1 MRGFATR
8 IKLRQSG
15 SISSAPPR
23 RTCLIQSQNRVF
35 AVTAFA
41 VFLLFYCLILLRA
54 PVLLH
59 EPDTLWQIR
68 TGQWTLDHA
77 GVPAVD
83 FYSYTAAGRP
93 WVSMQWLSQV
103 VYALTFDAGGW
114 RAMAVLAAA
123 SCAAIIGIV
132 CFYLLQHLRFS
143 IAIGCT
149 VLTAAAIAPH
159 FTARPHVFS
168 YVLLTIWM
176 ISLLDAYDDEKYDLP
191 PLFTLAP
198 LVILW
203 ANIHGSFT
211 FGLLL
216 LAIFSVCCLYHNFAK
231 RDLAKCR
238 RVVIV
243 AAVTAACAAVTPYGI
258 RPAFMT
264 TTLVNMKFASNYV
277 TELRSPDFHE
287 STFGLIYFIAIILAI
302 AGLGVRLGGAR
313 LISFG
318 LAAATGLRYVRALY
332 MFFLLAPL
340 ILARPAARA
349 LPYLAPQSSG
359 TEDTDDPLLRLFQK
373 YATVLLAVSVALA
386 VLTTAS
392 MWRRGD
398 IVPPSSIAPEAAID
412 FVKRNNISGNVFNNQ
427 QFGGYLI
434 WSGIPVFIDGR
445 LEVYGDVFVRKYAQ
459 TIDLTDVTKAY
470 AVLDE
475 YNITWAIL
483 NPYEPLVSE
492 LARNTAWDKAYADAD
507 AVVLV
512 RRR

>member
-1 MRGFATR
+1 
-8 IKLRQSG
+8 L
-15 SISSAPPR
+15 
-23 RTCLIQSQNRVF
+23 LQSQNRVL
-35 AVTAFA
+35 AVTAIS

-77 GVPAVD
+77 RVPTVD
-83 FYSYTAAGRP
+83 VYSYTANGKP
-93 WVSMQWLSQV
+93 WVSMQWLSQII
-103 VYALTFDAGGW
+103 YALTFNAGGW

-123 SCAAIIGIV
+123 SSAAIIGII
-132 CFYLLQHLRFS
+132 CFYLLRYLRFS
-143 IAIGCT
+143 AAIACT

-168 YVLLTIWM
+168 YVLLAIWM

-191 PLFTLAP
+191 PLLALAP
-198 LVILW
+198 LMILW

-216 LAIFSVCCLYHNFAK
+216 LYIFSICCLYHNFAK
-231 RDLAKCR
+231 RDFAKCR
-238 RVVIV
+238 RVLIV
-243 AAVTAACAAVTPYGI
+243 AAITTACAAVTPYGI
-258 RPAFMT
+258 KPAFMT
-264 TTLVNMKFASNYV
+264 TTLVNMKFASNYT

-287 STFGLIYFIAIILAI
+287 STLGLAFFIAIILAI

-318 LAAATGLRYVRALY
+318 LAAAAGLRYARALY
-332 MFFLLAPL
+332 MFFVLAPL
-340 ILARPAARA
+340 VLARPAARA
-349 LPYLAPQSSG
+349 LPYLAPQSTGAEGSG
-359 TEDTDDPLLRLFQK
+359 DGATDPLLALLRK
-373 YATVLLAVSVALA
+373 YAAVLLAGSLALA
-386 VLTTAS
+386 VLGTAS
-392 MWRRGD
+392 IWRRSD
-398 IVPPSSIAPEAAID
+398 IAPPPSITPAAAID
-412 FVKRNNISGNVFNNQ
+412 FVKRNNITGNVFNNQ

-445 LEVYGDVFVRKYAQ
+445 LEVYGDAFLRKYAQ
-459 TIDLTDVTKAY
+459 TIGLADVAQAF

-475 YNITWAIL
+475 YDVKWTLL
-483 NPYEPLVSE
+483 NPREPLVGA
-492 LARNTAWDKAYADAD
+492 LAQSAAWEKVYADAD
-507 AVVLV
+507 TVVFV

>member
-1 MRGFATR
+1 
-8 IKLRQSG
+8 
-15 SISSAPPR
+15 
-23 RTCLIQSQNRVF
+23 LIQSQNRVF

-54 PVLLH
+54 PVLLQ

-68 TGQWTLDHA
+68 TGQWTLDHFR
-77 GVPAVD
+77 VPSVD
-83 FYSYTAAGRP
+83 FYSYTAAGKL
-93 WVSMQWLSQV
+93 WVSMQWLSQII
-103 VYALTFDAGGW
+103 YALTFNFGGW

-132 CFYLLQHLRFS
+132 CFYLLRHLRFS
-143 IAIGCT
+143 VAIVCT

-168 YVLLTIWM
+168 YVLLAIWM

-191 PLFTLAP
+191 TLFTLAP
-198 LVILW
+198 LMILW

-216 LAIFSVCCLYHNFAK
+216 LAVFSVCCLYHNFVR
-231 RDLAKCR
+231 RDFAKCR
-238 RVVIV
+238 RIVIV
-243 AAVTAACAAVTPYGI
+243 ALVTAACAAMTPYGI
-258 RPAFMT
+258 MPAFMT
-264 TTLVNMKFASNYV
+264 TTLVNMKFASDYV

-287 STFGLIYFIAIILAI
+287 STFGLIYFIAIILGI
-302 AGLGVRLGGAR
+302 AGLGIRLGGAR

-318 LAAATGLRYVRALY
+318 LSAATGLRYVRALY

-340 ILARPAARA
+340 ILARPAARSF
-349 LPYLAPQSSG
+349 PCLAPPSSG
-359 TEDTDDPLLRLFQK
+359 AEGSERNGTGDPLLNLLQK
-373 YATVLLAVSVALA
+373 YAMVFLAGSAALA
-386 VLTTAS
+386 ILGTAS
-392 MWRRGD
+392 IWRRND
-398 IVPPSSIAPEAAID
+398 IVPPATIAPAAAID
-412 FVKRNNISGNVFNNQ
+412 FIKRNNITGNVFNNQ

-445 LEVYGDVFVRKYAQ
+445 LEVYGDAFVRKYAQ
-459 TIDLTDVTKAY
+459 TLALADVTKAY

-483 NPYEPLVSE
+483 NPYEPLVGE
-492 LARNTAWDKAYADAD
+492 LARNPAWDKAYADAD
-507 AVVLV
+507 AVVFV